1 MAVAPPH
8 QFHGKDTLSYRRGW
22 VLFPCLNSRENRCV
36 FHHDGIVGAGFL
48 GGILRTRPIH
58 KNAVSVLHYL
68 SKENQLLDFLWK
80 SKRAMA
86 DCFRPALCL
95 NLLARFSDIIGY
107 LLSFCENTVLFP

>member
-68 SKENQLLDFLWK
+68 SK
-80 SKRAMA
+80 
-86 DCFRPALCL
+86 
-95 NLLARFSDIIGY
+95 
-107 LLSFCENTVLFP
+107 